1 MTDSTTVWRKS
12 SYSGSENA
20 CVELAVGQRE
30 AAIRDTKDRDGGTLA
45 VGIPAF
51 AAFLRSVSEDRR

>member
-1 MTDSTTVWRKS
+1 MTESKTWVKS

-20 CVELAVGQRE
+20 CVELAQTSAV

-45 VGIPAF
+45 VPVSAF
-51 AAFLRSVSEDRR
+51 AAFLTVVKAG